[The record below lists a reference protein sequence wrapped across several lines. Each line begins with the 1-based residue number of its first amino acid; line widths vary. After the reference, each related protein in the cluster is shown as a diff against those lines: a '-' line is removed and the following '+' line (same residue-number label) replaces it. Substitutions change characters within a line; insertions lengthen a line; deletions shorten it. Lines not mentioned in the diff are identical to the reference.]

1 MKLILQ
7 KEIDTKIIKIVFAV
21 RKIKIFLVFTHFS
34 TFLKTTKKERIF
46 QSSPFCYAQ
55 PNGLLRIFQSV
66 PHPDIFGLEIKI
78 VVLVRL
84 DLDRHVLHNL
94 QPV

>member
-7 KEIDTKIIKIVFAV
+7 KEIDTKIFKFIFTA

-55 PNGLLRIFQSV
+55 PNGLLRI
-66 PHPDIFGLEIKI
+66 L
-78 VVLVRL
+78 
-84 DLDRHVLHNL
+84 
-94 QPV
+94 